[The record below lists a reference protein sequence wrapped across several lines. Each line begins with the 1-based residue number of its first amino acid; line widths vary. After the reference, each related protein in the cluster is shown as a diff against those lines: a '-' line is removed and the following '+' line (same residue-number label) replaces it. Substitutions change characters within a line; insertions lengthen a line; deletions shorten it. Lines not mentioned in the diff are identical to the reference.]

1 VTRERITAAVA
12 ALAALGLCR
21 AAWFHF
27 VIEPDHPVRYL
38 DREFRQLAEA
48 LPPEG
53 EVGYVSDLPMEEAP
67 GAVNEPAKAG
77 YLEVQYAV
85 APVILRY
92 GDASLPLVVVRL
104 ADPARLYEV
113 LERRRLRFRS
123 WVGPRIAL
131 ARPR

>member
-1 VTRERITAAVA
+1 MSRERITAAIA
-12 ALAALGLCR
+12 ALSALGLCR
-21 AAWFHF
+21 AAYFHF
-27 VIEPDHPVRYL
+27 VVEPDHPVRHL
-38 DREFRQLAEA
+38 DREFRELADA

-67 GAVNEPAKAG
+67 GEVNEPAKGG

-92 GDASLPLVVVRL
+92 GDAALPLVVVRL
-104 ADPARLYEV
+104 TDPDHLDEV
-113 LERRRLRFRS
+113 LERRRLRFWS
-123 WVGPRIAL
+123 WAGPKIAL

>member
-1 VTRERITAAVA
+1 VSRERITAAIA

-27 VIEPDHPVRYL
+27 VVEPERPVRHL
-38 DREFRQLAEA
+38 DREFRELVEA
-48 LPPEG
+48 LPREG

-67 GAVNEPAKAG
+67 GEVNEPAKAG
-77 YLEVQYAV
+77 YLELQYAM

-92 GDASLPLVVVRL
+92 DDAASPWVVVRL
-104 ADPARLYEV
+104 ADPDRLDGV
-113 LERRRLRFRS
+113 LERRRLRFWS
-123 WVGPRIAL
+123 WAGPKIAL